1 MGDKPITEEFQSHI
15 VLNLPTSD
23 NLANNV
29 VLALNMIP
37 HGYYDQLLATALA
50 TQNLGS
56 KGITNIGVGS
66 SRWEAQEGKC
76 VLVSRLLVT
85 SDPVTAADLTT
96 IFVGAALIITAAL
109 IALWVSLSG
118 GTYSIPGV
126 IILAALAIAGTLT
139 ILTVFITKGGEIITN
154 PLGFI
159 FTLTALGVGAYFAY
173 LYFFK
178 GKGRGKARGKKK

>member
-1 MGDKPITEEFQSHI
+1 
-15 VLNLPTSD
+15 
-23 NLANNV
+23 
-29 VLALNMIP
+29 
-37 HGYYDQLLATALA
+37 
-50 TQNLGS
+50 
-56 KGITNIGVGS
+56 
-66 SRWEAQEGKC
+66 
-76 VLVSRLLVT
+76 
-85 SDPVTAADLTT
+85 VTAADLTT